1 MKKSSVFSAILGG
14 AFFAIPY
21 LALDIAFLP
30 STVIAIAA
38 YGAGS
43 LILGDGGEKSDST
56 DIVVTDKPEQSLFDV
71 ITEAKKQ
78 NAQIYAMMNKV
89 EDKELISS
97 IQEIHTTVGKIIDA
111 ISKNPE
117 KQKLA
122 TNFFSYY
129 LPSTLSFLK
138 KYDEIENQ
146 DLKTEEAQA
155 FMNNAE
161 EMMKK
166 IKESFKIQLAN
177 LYKSDIIGTGAEM
190 KVFDTM
196 LKTDGIDTESDFD
209 IK

>member
-1 MKKSSVFSAILGG
+1 MKKSSVFSALIGG

-21 LALDIAFLP
+21 LALDIALFP
-30 STVIAIAA
+30 SAVIAIAA
-38 YGAGS
+38 YGAGN
-43 LILGDGGEKSDST
+43 LILGDTEQKTEIVIEDKS
-56 DIVVTDKPEQSLFDV
+56 EQP
-71 ITEAKKQ
+71 IIQTIAEAKKL
-78 NAQIYAMMNKV
+78 NAQIYSMINRV
-89 EDKELISS
+89 NDKELVSS
-97 IQEIHTTVGKIIDA
+97 IREIHETSGKIIDT

-122 TNFFSYY
+122 NNFFSYY

-146 DLKTEEAQA
+146 GLNTEEAQA

-177 LYKSDIIGTGAEM
+177 LYKSDIMGTDAEM

-196 LKTDGIDTESDFD
+196 LKTDGIDTNNDFD